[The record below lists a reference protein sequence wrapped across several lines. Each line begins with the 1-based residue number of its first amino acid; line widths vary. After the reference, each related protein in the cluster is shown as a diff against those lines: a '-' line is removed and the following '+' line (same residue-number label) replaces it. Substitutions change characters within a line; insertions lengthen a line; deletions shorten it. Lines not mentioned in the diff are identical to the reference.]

1 MFTRLHRWRLLHR
14 TNMVISSLALVIS
27 VIVPV
32 LTAPLKAHATVTLS
46 PLHVSTD
53 NSRYFADSNNN
64 PVFLFGDH
72 TWQNFIDSGN
82 GNPPSAFNY
91 SDYLS
96 YINARGANWFRL
108 WDWEQTRWSNET
120 SDNSYWF
127 GQSAYNRVTGHG
139 TANDGGNK
147 FDLTSFNQDY
157 FDRMRSRVIQAGEDG
172 DYVSVMLFNG
182 WSTECK
188 GTGGSCGS
196 YNQPFVGHPY
206 NSANNINSINGDP
219 NNDGQGYEVH
229 EYDSGDANSVA
240 IVGMEDAYV
249 QKVVDTVG
257 DLPNV
262 MYEICNECNGSSLD
276 RAWQNH
282 MVDLVHSYS
291 YSEFSTTPMV
301 GFTLEWPNGSLF
313 AMDTSNADWTSF
325 GGSISNPPLNDGTK
339 VVIQDTDHV
348 CGTCTDNE
356 WPWLA
361 TTRGQNISLMDTY
374 DGAGYGN
381 GAYSQGDVRS
391 DSSWENM
398 RHNMGQVRTWM
409 GMLDLKHAVPS
420 DTQSSTGY
428 ALVNDGTAHDDQYL
442 VFSKSGSSSFT
453 VDLSNTA
460 GNVIPTWYDVTTE
473 AITTG
478 SPVAGGS
485 SSQSFT
491 KPSSSTHG
499 YALLLLEEDTTN
511 PTVSVT
517 APSASATV
525 SGSSVTLSAS
535 ASDNR
540 GIAGVQ
546 FKVDGTNVGSE
557 DTTAPYS
564 VTWDSTGVGNGSH
577 TITAVAR
584 DTNSNT
590 TTSSGVSV
598 TVSNS
603 APSGLVAAWG
613 FNNSSTPMADSSG
626 NGYSLTCTSTC
637 ATYTSSGGHG
647 TSSGAY
653 DFSGT
658 NDGLQTSVESPFD
671 FTTAMTVEFWFK
683 TPSPSYDWGAT
694 WGTWVAK
701 GDSAWSLGRYGGYDS
716 VDYSTYNGSSWHDAR
731 SSTYNTDTLNDGS
744 WHHFAATYDGTYKK
758 VYVDG
763 SLVNTYSYSATL
775 NNNSYDVSLGLN
787 LEDGLQYNGMLDDVR
802 IYNRALTSTE
812 VGTDMNTPVN

>member
-1 MFTRLHRWRLLHR
+1 MKRTVRFLMAALGVLVLLVQYVTLFGPTGR
-14 TNMVISSLALVIS
+14 
-27 VIVPV
+27 
-32 LTAPLKAHATVTLS
+32 AHATMSLL

-53 NSRYFADSNNN
+53 NSRYFADSNNK
-64 PVFLFGDH
+64 PVFLQGDH
-72 TWQNFIDSGN
+72 TWTNFIDSGH
-82 GNPPSAFNY
+82 GTPTPPTFDYDA
-91 SDYLS
+91 YLS

-108 WDWEQTRWSNET
+108 WDWEQTRWSNED
-120 SDNSYWF
+120 SDTNYRF
-127 GQSAYNRVTGHG
+127 GEQAYNRASSTYG

-157 FDRMRSRVIQAGEDG
+157 FDRMRSRIIQAGEDG

-188 GTGGSCGS
+188 GTGGSCGPN
-196 YNQPFVGHPY
+196 NQPFDGHPY
-206 NSANNINSINGDP
+206 NAANNINSINGDP
-219 NNDGQGYEVH
+219 NSDGQGYEVH

-240 IVGMEDAYV
+240 IVGMEDNYV
-249 QKVVDTVG
+249 KKVIDTVG

-262 MYEICNECNGSSLD
+262 MYEICNECNGSTLD

-282 MVDLVHSYS
+282 MVDLVHSYTNT
-291 YSEFSTTPMV
+291 EFSTTPMV
-301 GFTLEWPNGSLF
+301 GFTLEWPNGSIF
-313 AMDTSNADWTSF
+313 AMTSSNADWMSY
-325 GGSISNPPLNDGTK
+325 GGSISNPTMNDGTK
-339 VVIQDTDHV
+339 VQIQDTDHV
-348 CGTCTDNE
+348 CGTCADNE
-356 WPWLA
+356 WAWLA
-361 TTRGQNISLMDTY
+361 ATRGQNISFMDPY
-374 DGAGYGN
+374 DGAAYGQ
-381 GAYSQGDVRS
+381 GAYAIGDVRT
-391 DSSWENM
+391 DA
-398 RHNMGQVRTWM
+398 TWDNTRY
-409 GMLDLKHAVPS
+409 GMKEVHKMMDELDLKRAVPS
-420 DTQSSTGY
+420 DTISSTGF
-428 ALVNDGTAHDDQYL
+428 ALVNSGTTTGDDQYL

-453 VDLSNTA
+453 VDLSGTS
-460 GNVIPTWYDVTTE
+460 GTVIPTWYDVATNTE
-473 AITTG
+473 TTG
-478 SPVAGGS
+478 SSLSAGS

-491 KPSSSTHG
+491 KPGSSTDG
-499 YALLLLEEDTTN
+499 YALLLTQPDTSN

-525 SGSSVTLSAS
+525 SGSSVTLSAT
-535 ASDNR
+535 AGDNR
-540 GIAGVQ
+540 SVAGVQ

-584 DTNSNT
+584 DGSSNT

-598 TVSNS
+598 TVSNG
-603 APSGLVAAWG
+603 APTGLVAAWG

-626 NGYSLTCTSTC
+626 NGYNLSCTSTC

-716 VDYSTYNGSSWHDAR
+716 VDFSTYNGSSWHDGR
-731 SSTYNTDTLNDGS
+731 SSTYNTDSLNDGS
-744 WHHFAATYDGTYKK
+744 WHHFAATLDGTYKK
-758 VYVDG
+758 IYVDG
-763 SLVNTYSYSATL
+763 SLVNTYSYSSTL

-812 VGTDMNTPVN
+812 VNTDMNTQVN